1 MIKAVRDPYEW
12 KLLIKSN
19 GSKIA
24 QVEAMFKEQ
33 KAIRSSED
41 KTRNFLRWLQ
51 NKAEPSIFT
60 KATYVLLGKLKNECA
75 KLLKGRK

>member
-24 QVEAMFKEQ
+24 QVEAIYKEK

-41 KTRNFLRWLQ
+41 KVRNFMRWLKD
-51 NKAEPSIFT
+51 KAEPSLFT
-60 KATYVLLGKLKNECA
+60 KATYVLLKKLKNECA
-75 KLLKGRK
+75 RLIKGRK